1 MAGVGTVRKLVV
13 EVVEARG
20 LVPKDGGGSAS
31 PYAVV
36 DFDGQRKRTRTVT
49 RSLNPS
55 WNESLLFDVS
65 FGGDAAAAG
74 EPLEIEL
81 LHDRKV
87 SPTRRSHFLGRVRLD
102 PSQFVSKGEEALV
115 HYPLQKKSFFSWIR
129 GDLALRVF
137 FSDEPAPAPPVDP
150 PPPPE
155 KLPDVVPPS
164 NHAVEQ
170 KAAPPSGE
178 AAVEAGKPGEAADQV
193 APPAGEAAVEA
204 GKPVEAAD
212 QAPPPAPD
220 AAVEAGKAGEAAD
233 QMAAPPAGEGVVP
246 QEDLTKE
253 EAAAMEQQLLQPPP
267 PLSQRQVGSEEG
279 GVERSSF
286 DLVDKM
292 QYLFVRVV
300 KARSLPGGAANP
312 PHVRIAVSG
321 SSAATGPAMTRA
333 HPTSF
338 EWDHTFAFPR
348 PGGAADQEE
357 LPAEVSVWDGPPV
370 ESPAAAPG
378 KRFLGSVRL
387 DVSEVS
393 DGPPAAQWYRV
404 AGAGEGELMLATWVG
419 TQADESF
426 HGATKADGGASSS
439 RSKVYLSP
447 KLWYLRLTVVNA
459 DDLLP
464 LPSETAALLQDA
476 PVWVRA
482 TLGFQSLKTRSAAL
496 GRGGTLAPPPSWE
509 DLLFVVAEPLGDQ
522 AVEIAVEARRRRRH
536 GEEPATVLGCAHVA
550 LSAVERRVDDRH
562 VAPRWLD
569 LLPPPAGG
577 EEAGG
582 AAPRGR
588 LQVRVCLDGGY
599 HVTDEPPHAASDFR
613 PSARQLWRR
622 PVGAVELGIIGCR
635 NLLPVKSTVGTAAY
649 VVARYGSKWARTR
662 TVATSMEPTWNEQY
676 TWPIFDPATVLTVAV
691 FDESATACRPLGRVR
706 IRISALESG
715 CAYRISY
722 PLFLLGPT
730 GLHRTGEI
738 DLAVRFARAGSPLDI
753 LHVYGQPVLP
763 LMHHL
768 RPIGGLRRDHLR
780 SAAARLVAA
789 HLARSEPSLPN
800 EAVMH
805 VLEADGESRGGFSMR
820 RMRASWNRAA
830 AALSWVA
837 SVARWMESMRTWR
850 NPTATILAHGVLVLL
865 IWHPDLI
872 VPAVA
877 IHVAMV
883 GVWNRRKSARGAAS
897 TGHVCLRASQLE
909 ATAQLAD
916 ELDEELDPSPSAKP
930 PEVVRA
936 RYDRLRAAV
945 WRAQNLLDDVAAQAE
960 RLQSLVTWRD
970 PRATAIFVVA
980 CLVTSAVL
988 LAVPTKVA
996 AAAAG
1001 FYWLRHP
1008 VFRGAAAAAAP
1019 PRGLNFFR
1027 RLPTLSDRIM

>member
-13 EVVEARG
+13 EVVRRG
-20 LVPKDGGGSAS
+20 GWCPRTAAGRRAPTRWLTSTVNGSGHGRSPVASTLLERVPPLRRLLRRRRRCRRRAPGNRAPSRPESLPHPPEPLPWKSSPRPLSVRLQGGGG
-31 PYAVV
+31 P
-36 DFDGQRKRTRTVT
+36 R
-49 RSLNPS
+49 
-55 WNESLLFDVS
+55 
-65 FGGDAAAAG
+65 
-74 EPLEIEL
+74 PL
-81 LHDRKV
+81 
-87 SPTRRSHFLGRVRLD
+87 
-102 PSQFVSKGEEALV
+102 
-115 HYPLQKKSFFSWIR
+115 
-129 GDLALRVF
+129 
-137 FSDEPAPAPPVDP
+137 
-150 PPPPE
+150 PPPE
-155 KLPDVVPPS
+155 EKLLQLDPWRPRPQGLLLRRAGAGASRRPS
-164 NHAVEQ
+164 
-170 KAAPPSGE
+170 AAPRKAPRRRSALQPCSGAEGGAALRGGGGGGWEAWRGSGPGGAARRE
-178 AAVEAGKPGEAADQV
+178 AAM
-193 APPAGEAAVEA
+193 EA
-204 GKPVEAAD
+204 GKPVEAGPGA
-212 QAPPPAPD
+212 AARPD

-267 PLSQRQVGSEEG
+267 PWPQRQVGSEEG

-321 SSAATGPAMTRA
+321 RSAATGPAMTRA

-393 DGPPAAQWYRV
+393 DGPPAAQ
-404 AGAGEGELMLATWVG
+404 
-419 TQADESF
+419 
-426 HGATKADGGASSS
+426 
-439 RSKVYLSP
+439 P
-447 KLWYLRLTVVNA
+447 
-459 DDLLP
+459 
-464 LPSETAALLQDA
+464 TA
-476 PVWVRA
+476 
-482 TLGFQSLKTRSAAL
+482 
-496 GRGGTLAPPPSWE
+496 APPPRAPRSTSPPSSGISVSRWSTPTASFPSLGDGGTAARRPRVGE
-509 DLLFVVAEPLGDQ
+509 GDAGVSVPENPQRRLGPRRNPSAADIVGGPAVRGGGATGDQ

-562 VAPRWLD
+562 VALRWLD

-649 VVARYGSKWARTR
+649 VVAKYGSKWARTR
-662 TVATSMEPTWNEQY
+662 TVATSVEPTWNEQY

-691 FDESATACRPLGRVR
+691 FDESTTACRPLGRVR

-722 PLFLLGPT
+722 PLFLLRPT

-945 WRAQNLLDDVAAQAE
+945 WRGAAPVAGDVA
-960 RLQSLVTWRD
+960 RS
-970 PRATAIFVVA
+970 PRHGDLRGGLSGHVGRPPGGAHEG
-980 CLVTSAVL
+980 SG
-988 LAVPTKVA
+988 
-996 AAAAG
+996 AAAG

-1019 PRGLNFFR
+1019 PRALNFFR